1 MTDDRRMRPATRL
14 IHAGQHPDPATG
26 AVSTPIYQTS
36 TFAFRNADEGA
47 ARFLGRDS
55 GYKYTRLGNPTVAAL
70 EECLAAL
77 EGGCG
82 ALGAATG
89 MAAINAV
96 YLTFLGEGAHVVGT
110 DSVYGP
116 SRLVLE
122 NEYRRFGVASTWVDS
137 SKPANVAAAMRP
149 ATRMVYIESPA
160 NPTMKLTDLASCAE
174 IARSAGALLVVDN
187 TFASPILQQPI
198 ALGADIVVHSLTKF
212 LNGHTDVV
220 GGAIV
225 AKRLEHLERL
235 RKVHCAFGGTM
246 DPHQAWLI
254 LRGIR
259 TLGLRMERAQSNSL
273 EIARFLE
280 AHPGVSWIL
289 HPGLPSH
296 PQHALMLRQMAGPGA
311 VFSFGVKGGLE
322 AGKALIDSVRLATL
336 AVSLG
341 GVETLIEHPASMT
354 HAGIPRAEREAAGIS
369 DDLVRLSVGCED
381 VRDLIADLT
390 QALEKAAVAVPAEA
404 DVSRA

>member
-1 MTDDRRMRPATRL
+1 MKMATRL
-14 IHAGQHPDPATG
+14 IHAGQHRDPATG

-47 ARFLGRDS
+47 ARFLGEDP

-70 EECLAAL
+70 EDCVATL

-89 MAAINAV
+89 MAAINMV
-96 YLTFLGEGAHVVGT
+96 YLTFLEAGAHVVGT

-122 NEYRRFGVASTWVDS
+122 HEYRRFGVVSSWVDS
-137 SKPANVAAAMRP
+137 SNTGNVASAMRP
-149 ATRMVYIESPA
+149 GTRMVYIESPA
-160 NPTMKLTDLASCAE
+160 NPTMKLTDLAECAE
-174 IARSAGALLVVDN
+174 IAHSGGALLVVDN
-187 TFASPILQQPI
+187 TFASPVLQQPL
-198 ALGADIVVHSLTKF
+198 ALGADVVVHSLTKYM
-212 LNGHTDVV
+212 NGHTDVV
-220 GGAIV
+220 GGAVV
-225 AKRLEHLERL
+225 AKRPEHLERL
-235 RKVHCAFGGTM
+235 RKVHQLFGGTM

-254 LRGIR
+254 LRGIK
-259 TLGLRMERAQSNSL
+259 TLGLRMERAQANAL

-280 AHPGVSWIL
+280 GHPGVAWVRF
-289 HPGLPSH
+289 PGLPSH
-296 PQHALMLRQMAGPGA
+296 PQHALALRQMAGPGA
-311 VFSFGVKGGLE
+311 VISFGVKGGLE
-322 AGKALIDSVRLATL
+322 GGRALIDSVTLATL

-354 HAGIPRAEREAAGIS
+354 HRGMSREERESAGIT
-369 DDLVRLSVGCED
+369 DDLVRIAVGCED

-390 QALEKAAVAVPAEA
+390 QALVVAGKVAL
-404 DVSRA
+404 SRAALPR